1 MINCHINQ
9 SIRNNL
15 EEEYAEFGKINL
27 REARCVLNDL
37 FKINVPIR
45 EIEIELD
52 AYQYC
57 YLAEIP
63 DHFFLKDKIVKL
75 TFKSVSYSNLK
86 NLKIWDKVPDWRY
99 KNYSKRQRNKT
110 RRVKSV
116 ISLLSPI
123 SMILN
128 SLSNLQTLNFE
139 FHKCNQDNFYSVIN
153 VMKSFPFEVNATLG
167 QYQKTRGWY
176 VKIENGFLLFK
187 IYDKFYVVK
196 AKTISFVLEP
206 KSKIYDSDSTI
217 FSFSDCTLLKI
228 KRARLLNDDHP
239 QYNTFMISLK
249 NYKRRCMKEYTFY
262 AVMNSNFKILELD
275 NYFKTLLPSPK
286 NAEVIKIFMRS
297 EWNKWQI
304 KKYIDFFESVYKE
317 SMIKLFVIENKN
329 NIEKLKPC
337 FSKLS
342 IHEICFDYVL
352 FSKKIE
358 VYREII
364 KDQLD
369 RPTLKVLK
377 VEAYIDS
384 SYISNESRQRIKE
397 YVESNDFWVN
407 KLELLLTDYI
417 SIY

>member
-1 MINCHINQ
+1 MDN
-9 SIRNNL
+9 
-15 EEEYAEFGKINL
+15 
-27 REARCVLNDL
+27 
-37 FKINVPIR
+37 FK
-45 EIEIELD
+45 
-52 AYQYC
+52 
-57 YLAEIP
+57 YLYLP
-63 DHFFLKDKIVKL
+63 YKSDDFYLKDKISKI
-75 TFKSVSYSNLK
+75 TFRKISNK
-86 NLKIWDKVPDWRY
+86 NIQNLNIVDKIPDWRY
-99 KNYSKRQRNKT
+99 WFNLKQNNKNISKT
-110 RRVKSV
+110 VKSD
-116 ISLLSPI
+116 ILSKSI
-123 SMILN
+123 SMTVN
-128 SLSNLQTLNFE
+128 SFSNLQTLKFE
-139 FHKCNQDNFYSVIN
+139 FHRCNQDNFDSVIN

-196 AKTISFVLEP
+196 AKAISFVLEP
-206 KSKIYDSDSTI
+206 KSKIYDSDNKI

-249 NYKRRCMKEYTFY
+249 NYKRRCLEEYTFY

-304 KKYIDFFESVYKE
+304 KKYIDFFESVDKE